1 MKIFQYTVLLVS
13 ALLLS
18 SCAKDLGTYEYN
30 DINDVKIVGING
42 SYSARRGVD
51 TLRITPT
58 LTATMDS
65 GDTTRYRYLWI
76 VREGTNLDTIGRFR
90 NLNYPVTLPP
100 LAYKL
105 FYRIRDK
112 QTGVEWQANA
122 DLMIGTPFSR
132 GWLIM
137 GEDEQGYAE
146 AEMLS
151 MQNDTL
157 HLKHIL
163 SESGLPR
170 LREPMSL
177 QHTGG
182 GLESYMKLWAMTKSG
197 SYFLDRVTMK
207 STPGNNMSRVLYI
220 SETIDPQT
228 LHPIVIAPQIR
239 TAAGLI
245 SSTNYRVMLTKS
257 GDIFASF
264 LAINGGDFYNNPINR
279 VATAQDVRIPAAPYL
294 LYATGSM
301 TTAMWYDTVNQ
312 RFLNYSGFG
321 LATSSTVL
329 ADVAGAAFPWNQGA
343 TGRSLVYAENTRNT
357 DGGSTNGNSFAI
369 MKDPVNVHHIYKF
382 YANGSA
388 PAKRAAY
395 VVSAIATDF
404 DKATFYAFSS
414 NRTVVFY
421 AAGNKLYAYDYNPG
435 NERIYQYPEIGNDQ
449 ITMLKFDTQV
459 DHLQNS
465 LYIATYNS
473 ATKGTMKR
481 YRVGTNPNVVEL
493 LPQDNSTWSGL
504 VKVKDINWRAVN

>member
-1 MKIFQYTVLLVS
+1 MKIYQHTILVMS
-13 ALLLS
+13 ALLLG
-18 SCAKDLGTYEYN
+18 SCAKDLGTYDYH
-30 DINDVKIVGING
+30 DINDVKIMGVN
-42 SYSARRGVD
+42 STYSVRRGLD
-51 TLRITPT
+51 TLRIKPG
-58 LTATMDS
+58 LTATMDG

-90 NLNYPVTLPP
+90 NLEYPVTLAP
-100 LAYKL
+100 LTYKL
-105 FYRIRDK
+105 FYRVRDN

-122 DLMIGTPFSR
+122 DLSVGTPYSR

-146 AEMLS
+146 AEMLF

-157 HLKHIL
+157 HLKHLL

-182 GLESYMKLWAMTKSG
+182 GLDAYIKLWVMTKSG

-207 STPGNNMSRVLYI
+207 GTPTNNMNRVLYI
-220 SETIDPQT
+220 SEAIDPQT
-228 LHPIVIAPQIR
+228 LQPIVIAPQLR
-239 TAAGLI
+239 TAAGLL
-245 SSTNYRVMLTKS
+245 STGNYRVMLTKG
-257 GDIFASF
+257 GDIFASY
-264 LAINGGDFYNNPINR
+264 LAINGGDFYTNPINR
-279 VATAQDVRIPAAPYL
+279 VATAQNIRIPAAPYL
-294 LYATGSM
+294 LYAPGNM
-301 TTAMWYDTVNQ
+301 TTVMWYDTVNE

-321 LATSSTVL
+321 LSTSSAVL
-329 ADVAGAAFPWNQGA
+329 TDVAGAAFPWNQGA
-343 TGRSLVYAENTRNT
+343 TGRKLVYAENTRNT
-357 DGGSTNGNSFAI
+357 TDGSDNGNSFAI
-369 MKDPVNVHHIYKF
+369 MKDPANVHHIYKF

-388 PAKRAAY
+388 PTKRAAY
-395 VVSAIATDF
+395 IVQPIATDF

-421 AAGNKLYAYDYNPG
+421 AVGNKLYAYDYNPA
-435 NERIYQYPEIGNDQ
+435 NERFYQYPEIGNDQ

-459 DHLQNS
+459 DHLLNS

-473 ATKGTMKR
+473 TTKGTLRR
-481 YRVGTNPNVVEL
+481 YTVGNNPNVVEL
-493 LPQDNSTWSGL
+493 TPAPKSTWSGL